1 MGDMNEAA
9 VMEHAGLD
17 SLAGMVAGIDGEA
30 AAALDPS
37 LGQPGQHG
45 DIPQG
50 PDYERGAR
58 GIVDMGRALVG
69 GFAPGAEWDEATSG
83 RMAASL
89 APVFAKYG
97 WDMESA
103 MPCELV
109 ALVVCGPVLYQSAR
123 GIAHKIK
130 MDRYALENTR
140 PGVTDPNT
148 VVGAARA
155 AANVAPVPDNV
166 PDLAAGERLAAA
178 VSAAKV
184 FPDM

>member
-1 MGDMNEAA
+1 MGDMHEAQ
-9 VMEHAGLD
+9 VMESAGLD

-37 LGQPGQHG
+37 LNAPGAQA

-58 GIVDMGRALVG
+58 GIIDMTRAMIG
-69 GFAPGAEWDEATSG
+69 GYAPGAEWDEATSG

-97 WDMESA
+97 WDMEAA

-123 GIAHKIK
+123 AVAFKIK
-130 MDRYALENTR
+130 ADRYALENAR
-140 PGVTDPNT
+140 PGVNDPNT
-148 VVGAARA
+148 VKGAQRA
-155 AANVAPVPDNV
+155 AAAPDGGSAEALAQAVAN
-166 PDLAAGERLAAA
+166 
-178 VSAAKV
+178 AKV